1 MSLPPLVA
9 PPLVARRVRVAL
21 TDVVYLKAI
30 IEASS
35 GLAVVIGQAA
45 GELLI
50 ATTPEQVEALDEL
63 LRDLQEEI
71 GALVES

>member
-9 PPLVARRVRVAL
+9 PPLVARRVRVAP

>member
-1 MSLPPLVA
+1 VSLPPLVA
-9 PPLVARRVRVAL
+9 PPLVARRVRVAP